1 MTKEEIDQK
10 IEQLRISS
18 REIKG
23 PQQQLA
29 YLRDLE
35 KYHRLLKEKYG
46 VTDEATSS

>member
-1 MTKEEIDQK
+1 MRTAKMTKEEIDQK

-23 PQQQLA
+23 AQQQLA

-35 KYHRLLKEKYG
+35 KYYRALKDKYG
-46 VTDEATSS
+46 VTS